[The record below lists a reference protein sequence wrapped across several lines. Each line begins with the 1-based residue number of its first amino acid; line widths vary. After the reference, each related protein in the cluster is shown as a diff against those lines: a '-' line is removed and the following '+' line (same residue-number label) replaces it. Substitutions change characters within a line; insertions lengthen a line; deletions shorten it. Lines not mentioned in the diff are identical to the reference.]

1 MKIKYLKV
9 KNWLLLSL
17 ASLLGISTGCSTG
30 CGGEEYGC
38 PEADYRVKGTVVD
51 EQGAPVEGIGVMKR
65 YEAHENRVT
74 QYSYADTTDAEGR
87 FDVKQSSSPG
97 YSYIPVEFH
106 DTDSNQHGLYADTTV
121 NVSFEGARFSGGD
134 GNWFEGTA
142 TKEITVTL
150 NKQSEK

>member
-17 ASLLGISTGCSTG
+17 ASLLGINISCTMK
-30 CGGEEYGC
+30 EEYGC

-65 YEAHENRVT
+65 YETHVNRVT

-87 FDVKQSSSPG
+87 FDVKQSNSPG
-97 YSYIPVEFH
+97 YSLAVFH
-106 DTDSNQHGLYADTTV
+106 N
-121 NVSFEGARFSGGD
+121 N
-134 GNWFEGTA
+134 
-142 TKEITVTL
+142 
-150 NKQSEK
+150 

>member
-17 ASLLGISTGCSTG
+17 ASLLGINTGCTK
-30 CGGEEYGC
+30 EYGC
-38 PEADYRVKGTVVD
+38 PED
-51 EQGAPVEGIGVMKR
+51 EYHNV
-65 YEAHENRVT
+65 
-74 QYSYADTTDAEGR
+74 
-87 FDVKQSSSPG
+87 
-97 YSYIPVEFH
+97 
-106 DTDSNQHGLYADTTV
+106 DTTV

-150 NKQSEK
+150 NKQSE

>member
-9 KNWLLLSL
+9 KNWLLVSL
-17 ASLLGISTGCSTG
+17 ASLLGISTG

-65 YEAHENRVT
+65 YEAHVN
-74 QYSYADTTDAEGR
+74 SYADTTDAEGR
-87 FDVKQSSSPG
+87 FDVKQSHSPV

-150 NKQSEK
+150 NKQSE